1 MPGPTPKPAALRQ
14 RRNRATSTA
23 NLPAERAPR
32 ERDRKPYLPR
42 CPDADDLKATW
53 HPMARRWWNDVWAS
67 PMHHQFLR
75 GDEPALLRLM
85 VLVDRFW
92 KTQALDVAREI
103 RMLEREFGL
112 TPLSRRR
119 LEWNVVQAEEAKDKF
134 EQRRVKRA
142 TVIDGDPRS
151 ILDTP

>member
-1 MPGPTPKPAALRQ
+1 M
-14 RRNRATSTA
+14 
-23 NLPAERAPR
+23 
-32 ERDRKPYLPR
+32 
-42 CPDADDLKATW
+42 W

-85 VLVDRFW
+85 VLVDTFW

-134 EQRRVKRA
+134 EQRRVSRA
-142 TVIDGDPRS
+142 KVIDGDPRS
-151 ILDTP
+151 VLGD